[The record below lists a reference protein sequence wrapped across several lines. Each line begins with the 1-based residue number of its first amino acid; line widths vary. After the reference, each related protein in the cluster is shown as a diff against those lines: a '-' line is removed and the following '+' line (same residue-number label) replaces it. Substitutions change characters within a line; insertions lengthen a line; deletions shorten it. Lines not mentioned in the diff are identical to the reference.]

1 MLFNKPGQDLVLPA
15 TEMTRHCLSVAAT
28 GAGKSNF
35 LNLILKQQM
44 MRGGGVLHIDG
55 KNNNDAIREFLT
67 LARQH
72 DRWQDV
78 RIININDAE
87 LSNTYNPL
95 LRGDS
100 EALVNRIMLMIPQG
114 GDSFFRTSASSAVRA
129 IVSLVK
135 TMDMPF
141 NFADLMELFSEKGLD
156 WLYKN
161 APKNSREYHDFA
173 RFIDQMRKTDNRSGQ
188 KVFDERKL
196 QFAFGD
202 LQGKCSSYGMG
213 VEVRDVLN
221 AYNPEVDL
229 FQAMQENL
237 LVYVGLP
244 MLEKQEA
251 ASDFAKL
258 MLSDL
263 LTAVGQIQNN
273 PAARPNPT
281 FLVLMDEFASY
292 AIPSLDTLFQQARS
306 ANVCLF
312 PFVQTVASLANEKKG
327 LSDEFKNSILG
338 NTWTKIVMKLTEPES
353 REDMSQVAGE
363 ALKQQ
368 KSVSYSENISFAKG
382 NEDASMLLTSGR
394 GKGVSESIS
403 MQYEALIR
411 PEEFGNLGLGEAFVI
426 SNDGTFK
433 VKIPYVKLQKDSE
446 GMDFPRFRMPARQ
459 GLSVAERLRG
469 SGVKPAAAT
478 LNPGESNPADTG
490 G

>member
-1 MLFNKPGQDLVLPA
+1 MTLTSGQDLILPD
-15 TEMTRHCLSVAAT
+15 TMMTRHCLAVAST
-28 GAGKSNF
+28 GTGKSNF

-78 RIININDAE
+78 RIININDAK

-100 EALVNRIMLMIPQG
+100 EAMVNRIMLMIPQG
-114 GDSFFRTSASSAVRA
+114 GESYFRSAASNSVRA
-129 IVSLVK
+129 IIGLVK
-135 TMDMPF
+135 KMDLPF
-141 NFADLMELFSEKGLD
+141 NFADLMELFSQKGLR
-156 WLYKN
+156 WLMTN
-161 APKNSREYHDFA
+161 APKDSREYQDFI
-173 RFIDQMRKTDNRSGQ
+173 RYTEFMMSTDKRTGQ
-188 KVFDERKL
+188 KDFDEKKF
-196 QFAFGD
+196 QHAFGD

-244 MLEKQEA
+244 MLEKAEA
-251 ASDFAKL
+251 ATDFAKL

-263 LTAVGQIQNN
+263 LTAVGQLQNN
-273 PAARPNPT
+273 RAARPNPT

-306 ANVCLF
+306 ANICLF
-312 PFVQTVASLANEKKG
+312 PFVQTVASLTNKDKG
-327 LSDEFKNSILG
+327 LSEEFKGSILG
-338 NTWTKIVMKLTEPES
+338 NTWTKIVMQLTEPES
-353 REDMSQVAGE
+353 REDMSKVAGE

-368 KSVSYSENISFAKG
+368 KSVSFSENLSFAKG
-382 NEDASMLLTSGR
+382 SEDASMLAATGR
-394 GKGVSESIS
+394 GRGMSESIS
-403 MQYEALIR
+403 MQYEAIIR
-411 PEEFGNLGLGEAFVI
+411 PEDFGNLDLGEAFVI
-426 SNDGTFK
+426 SKLGTFK
-433 VKIPYVKLQKDSE
+433 VRIPEVVLSKDDE
-446 GMDFPRFRMPARQ
+446 GLDFPRFRMPARQ
-459 GLSVAERLRG
+459 GLNVAERLRG
-469 SGVKPAAAT
+469 SGARPQAPA
-478 LNPGESNPADTG
+478 NPADTG
-490 G
+490 A